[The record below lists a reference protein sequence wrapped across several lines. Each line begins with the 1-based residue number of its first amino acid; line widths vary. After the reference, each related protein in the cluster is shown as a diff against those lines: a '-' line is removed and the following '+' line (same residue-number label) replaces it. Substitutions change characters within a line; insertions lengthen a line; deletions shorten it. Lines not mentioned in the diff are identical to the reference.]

1 MKMKTPAVR
10 TPNGNV
16 DVSGYG
22 ITGSDIGRWTVI
34 QWGSAALSI
43 EDTREQAI
51 VEAQA
56 ACGGDDLELSEYP
69 SDGACTV
76 DEVVEL

>member
-1 MKMKTPAVR
+1 MKTPAVR
-10 TPNGNV
+10 TPSGNV

-22 ITGSDIGRWTVI
+22 IIESDIGRWAVI
-34 QWGSAALSI
+34 QWGSSALSI

-51 VEAQA
+51 AEAQV